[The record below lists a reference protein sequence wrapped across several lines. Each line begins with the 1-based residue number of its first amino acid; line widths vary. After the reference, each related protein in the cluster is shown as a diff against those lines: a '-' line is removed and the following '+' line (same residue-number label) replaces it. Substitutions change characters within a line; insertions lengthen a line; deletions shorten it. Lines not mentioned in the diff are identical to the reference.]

1 MPQFCVHNAGMFKF
15 ENTLNRKRKR
25 LYRSF
30 LTIENLKANDTNSQ
44 MMAFLKF
51 EQDLKNNPKFQSKL
65 NYANNQSALERGCS
79 LNLVKN
85 NHRL

>member
-1 MPQFCVHNAGMFKF
+1 MFNFEKF
-15 ENTLNRKRKR
+15 LNRKRKR

-30 LTIENLKANDTNSQ
+30 LTIENLQANDNNSQ
-44 MMAFLKF
+44 LLAFLKF
-51 EQDLKNNPKFQSKL
+51 EQDLKNNPNFLKRL
-65 NYANNQSALERGCS
+65 NYANNASAIERGCS

>member
-1 MPQFCVHNAGMFKF
+1 MFNFEKF
-15 ENTLNRKRKR
+15 LNRKQKR

-30 LTIENLKANDTNSQ
+30 LTIENLQANDNNSQ
-44 MMAFLKF
+44 MLAFLKF
-51 EQDLKNNPKFQSKL
+51 EQDLKNNPNFLKRL
-65 NYANNQSALERGCS
+65 NYANNASSIRRGCS